1 MEITRKSSVT
11 GKRHTLDLPIT
22 DAQIAKYH
30 NGALV
35 QDAFPHLTADQR
47 EFIVSGATAE
57 EWINLFKGLDE

>member
-47 EFIVSGATAE
+47 EFIISGATAE

>member
-1 MEITRKSSVT
+1 MEITRKSSAT
-11 GKRHTLDLPIT
+11 GKRRTLDLPIT

-47 EFIVSGATAE
+47 EFIISGATAE

>member
-1 MEITRKSSVT
+1 MEITRKSSAT

-57 EWINLFKGLDE
+57 EWVNLFKGLDE

>member
-1 MEITRKSSVT
+1 MKITRKSRAS
-11 GKRHTLDLPIT
+11 GKTHTLDLPIT

-47 EFIVSGATAE
+47 EFIISGTTAE
-57 EWINLFKGLDE
+57 EWDNLFKGLDE

>member
-1 MEITRKSSVT
+1 MEITRKSSAT

>member
-1 MEITRKSSVT
+1 MEITRKSSAT

-47 EFIVSGATAE
+47 EFIISGATAE

>member
-47 EFIVSGATAE
+47 EFIISGATAE
-57 EWINLFKGLDE
+57 EWINLFKGIDE